1 MTDPIL
7 KKAIAKR
14 DEALRE
20 VERWEAWIKNYTEL
34 AEPTLDELDIPGA
47 QHASPPL
54 LAAVPAFPAA
64 RWEHRG
70 RTIRGCPLR
79 YGAPPAWAIDNGG
92 PGRRSDNSN

>member
-34 AEPTLDELDIPGA
+34 AEPSLDELDIPGA

-64 RWEHRG
+64 TSNGKGIWPRG
-70 RTIRGCPLR
+70 GSTEAGQ
-79 YGAPPAWAIDNGG
+79 
-92 PGRRSDNSN
+92 